1 MGAKINY
8 TDQHRQFLISYIPG
22 HSYKDIIEAFN
33 NKFNDMQLTES
44 RVKNFTRTN
53 KIYTG
58 RTGYFVKGGVP
69 VNKGTKGIMKA
80 NKTSFKKGNIPSNI
94 KPIGH
99 IRVDRD
105 GFLYQK
111 IQDGHGVKNYR
122 MIHVMNWEKVNG
134 PVPKG
139 HKLIFADRNRS
150 NVSVDNL
157 ILVSFAQALIL
168 NRQGLIYND
177 KDLTGAGVNIAKLQE
192 KMYSKIKASRGTK

>member
-8 TDQHRQFLISYIPG
+8 TDEQRQFLISYIPG
-22 HSYKDIIEAFN
+22 HSYKDIIESYNQKFTE
-33 NKFNDMQLTES
+33 NKLTES
-44 RVKNFTRTN
+44 RLKNFTKGN
-53 KIYTG
+53 NIYTG
-58 RTGYFVKGGVP
+58 RTGYYVKGNVP
-69 VNKGTKGIMKA
+69 ANKGTKGISKP
-80 NKTSFKKGNIPSNI
+80 NKTSFKKGNVPSNI

-111 IQDGHGVKNYR
+111 IQDGHGPKNYR

-139 HKLIFADRNRS
+139 HKLIFADRDRS

-157 ILVSFAQALIL
+157 ILVSYAQALIL
-168 NRQGLIYND
+168 NKQGLIYND
-177 KDLTGAGVNIAKLQE
+177 KDLTTSGVNIAKLQE
-192 KMYSKIKASRGTK
+192 KIATRIKKSRGTK